1 MRYVGVCKRP
11 SPHLGYPYPIQALYI
26 PRGYLPVPYPSAP
39 VDVDLLVPSPMCVAH
54 FSVTVE
60 LFVTFDIF
68 SQIWLHSALP
78 RKFHLLGF

>member
-1 MRYVGVCKRP
+1 MSAFVNAPPPTSVTPTRYRP
-11 SPHLGYPYPIQALYI
+11 CTSPGGTS
-26 PRGYLPVPYPSAP
+26 RYLTP

-68 SQIWLHSALP
+68 SQIWLHSFVALP